1 MIATRTITISLIAS
15 ICVVGQ
21 QSITQ
26 YRLAESLQR
35 KLDHIRENAQLA
47 HRDQTPTIMTE
58 DEVNDYIAAGR
69 LKLPP
74 GVKKL
79 TFQSESGVL
88 TAMASIDFEEILV
101 GQHSSN
107 PLLSIFS
114 GTRDVRVEADASG
127 AAGQGSVRVR
137 TVTLDGIEVPRMALE
152 FFLSKYVTPKHP
164 NVGMDS
170 VFPLPDRIDT
180 ATIDYH
186 KLTVTQN

>member
-1 MIATRTITISLIAS
+1 MIAIRTITIFLIAS

-79 TFQSESGVL
+79 TFQGESGVL
-88 TAMASIDFEEILV
+88 TAMASIDFEEILI
-101 GQHSSN
+101 GQHSSS

-180 ATIDYH
+180 ATIGYH